1 MNQSSFAKVLFGGIF
16 TLIAL
21 GMVASILQTL
31 VTVLALV
38 LALAVVGLLGVELH
52 KHRWSQPQ
60 QQLPGRRVR
69 VEVEEWGQSTPITF
83 GARMDGEMPQ
93 GIEQWRDAR

>member
-1 MNQSSFAKVLFGGIF
+1 MNQSMAKVLFMGIF

-21 GMVASILQTL
+21 GMVASILQAL
-31 VTVLALV
+31 ATVLAL
-38 LALAVVGLLGVELH
+38 LIALVALGMVGVELH
-52 KHRWSQPQ
+52 KQRWSKPQ

-69 VEVEEWGQSTPITF
+69 VEVEEWGQATPITF
-83 GARMDGEMPQ
+83 GARLDGEMPQ

>member
-31 VTVLALV
+31 VTVLALLIALVALGMV
-38 LALAVVGLLGVELH
+38 LE
-52 KHRWSQPQ
+52 
-60 QQLPGRRVR
+60 QLERPRACRGN
-69 VEVEEWGQSTPITF
+69 
-83 GARMDGEMPQ
+83 
-93 GIEQWRDAR
+93 

>member
-1 MNQSSFAKVLFGGIF
+1 MAKVLFMGIF
-16 TLIAL
+16 GLIAL
-21 GMVASILQTL
+21 GMVASILQAL
-31 VTVLALV
+31 ATVLAL
-38 LALAVVGLLGVELH
+38 LIALVALGMVGVELH
-52 KHRWSQPQ
+52 KQRWSKPP

-93 GIEQWRDAR
+93 GIEQQWRGQ

>member
-1 MNQSSFAKVLFGGIF
+1 VNQSMAKVLFMGIF
-16 TLIAL
+16 GLIAL
-21 GMVASILQTL
+21 GMVASILQAL
-31 VTVLALV
+31 ATVLAL
-38 LALAVVGLLGVELH
+38 LIALVALGMVGVELH
-52 KHRWSQPQ
+52 KQRWSKPP

-93 GIEQWRDAR
+93 GIEQQWRGQ